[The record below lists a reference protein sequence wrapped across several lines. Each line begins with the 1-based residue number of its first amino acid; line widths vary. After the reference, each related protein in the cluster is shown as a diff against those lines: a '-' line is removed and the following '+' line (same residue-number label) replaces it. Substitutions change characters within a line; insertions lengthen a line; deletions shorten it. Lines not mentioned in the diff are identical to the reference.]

1 VIGALSE
8 FQQVL
13 WAVNVAV
20 EATLAALLVVRKN
33 YRLYPAFFFYILLVL
48 AQNVV
53 GFVTYRQWGYNS
65 VTAWRIFSLT
75 LGVLICARALAVAE
89 VCRHL
94 LRRFRGIWALAWRF
108 LLVCAAF
115 VLLYSLLFSKHEW
128 TLVVSSADR
137 GLEFAIATVIVA
149 LLLFASHYQMD
160 AEPADRWL
168 AVGLCLFSCFSVIND
183 TILERWLYQ
192 AAALWNVL
200 DMLTYLAS
208 LLLWIWALRK
218 ALPAAA
224 PEQSLLPGSVYQTF
238 VPEINLRLRL
248 LNKQLSQFW
257 KVEAPEL

>member
-1 VIGALSE
+1 VVADISY

-13 WAVNVAV
+13 WAANVAL
-20 EATLAALLVVRKN
+20 ETTLATLLVARKN
-33 YRLYPAFFFYILLVL
+33 YRLYPSFFFYIVLVL
-48 AQNVV
+48 VQNVV
-53 GFVTYRQWGYNS
+53 GFVTYRQWGFNS
-65 VTAWRIFSLT
+65 VIAWRVFWVT
-75 LGVLICARALAVAE
+75 LGVVICARALAVAE

-94 LRRFRGIWALAWRF
+94 LGRFRGIWALAWRF

-115 VLLYSLLFSKHEW
+115 VLLYALLVSKHDR
-128 TLVVSSADR
+128 TLIVSSADR
-137 GLEFAIATVIVA
+137 GLEFAIAAVIVA
-149 LLLFASHYQMD
+149 LLLFARHYEMH

-183 TILERWLYQ
+183 TILERWLHQ
-192 AAALWNVL
+192 AVPLWNVL
-200 DMLTYLAS
+200 GMLAYLAS

-218 ALPAAA
+218 AVPAAA
-224 PEQSLLPGSVYQTF
+224 PEQFLLPGSVYQTF

>member
-1 VIGALSE
+1 ML
-8 FQQVL
+8 
-13 WAVNVAV
+13 
-20 EATLAALLVVRKN
+20 ATLLVLRRN
-33 YRLYPAFFFYILLVL
+33 YRLYPAFFFYIVL
-48 AQNVV
+48 ALAQD
-53 GFVTYRQWGYNS
+53 FVAFLTYRQWGYNS
-65 VTAWRIFSLT
+65 VIAWRIFSLT
-75 LGVLICARALAVAE
+75 LGVVICARALAVAE
-89 VCRHL
+89 VCRHVL
-94 LRRFRGIWALAWRF
+94 GRFRGIWALAWRF

-115 VLLYSLLFSKHEW
+115 VLLYSLIVSRHEW

-137 GLEFAIATVIVA
+137 GLEFAIAAVIVA
-149 LLLFASHYQMD
+149 LLVFARNYEVD

-224 PEQSLLPGSVYQTF
+224 TEQSFLPGSVYQTF
-238 VPEINLRLRL
+238 MPEINLRLRL
-248 LNKQLSQFW
+248 FNEQLSRFW
-257 KVEAPEL
+257 KVEAGRS